1 MPDISKSTT
10 KTSRGEGQ
18 EQVSEQT
25 SKETAKTTQDPT
37 RQTSKE
43 DTGAQ
48 VSTTTETPGKSESV
62 SKDVIGP
69 KEQTTK
75 RPQVVSRRTEDAG
88 DTTKTEQPTTSS
100 RVEKEDYGIKVTI
113 KLKLSAIH

>member
-10 KTSRGEGQ
+10 KTQRGEGHLAI
-18 EQVSEQT
+18 SNQT
-25 SKETAKTTQDPT
+25 SKEIVTTVQDPT

-48 VSTTTETPGKSESV
+48 VSTIKETPGKSESV

-100 RVEKEDYGIKVTI
+100 RVEKEDIGIKVTI